1 MRKYYFCILFC
12 SILSAEL
19 IKPENNST
27 ISYTHV
33 LFEWDQVVDA
43 SEYEIQI
50 SNSDNFDDI
59 ILSSTESSLIYI
71 DSSHLNW
78 ENQYHWRVRPI
89 YSLGDA
95 GPWIGENS
103 FTVLSTVTD
112 PTITL
117 YDSDSY
123 QDGITFLGSLD
134 GNFSAAFDK
143 GGNEIWNTQDNDI
156 IMYNTNLRGEL
167 YGCYYNSELENSYP
181 GVELDVN
188 SNYIW
193 EEPNDEFVHHDLLR
207 LPDGNYIS
215 IAESIQGGPIPPTG
229 PWFEACC
236 AMMGGQCNN
245 CYSNFFPWVGDKIVI
260 WDRDTKESIW
270 EWDAFD
276 YFSTEDYDGVY
287 YYDGVYGGSWDNAF
301 TLNRY
306 DWTHINAISYSV
318 EQSAIYI
325 SCRHLSRITK
335 IYFNFDNYNDPDN
348 GEIIWNLG
356 QQMPSG
362 EVDCGDDLNF
372 SWQHSISVLDNG
384 NIVTLDNGN
393 LSNDFNTGLDNPI
406 SRAIEINLN
415 ESEDGCAAEIV
426 WEYSLEED
434 LFGHASGGVQ
444 KLENGNYLISTV
456 GDGGT
461 TLEVSDEMEVVW
473 EAKYNLFTGLIHR
486 AYRVPGLYPVE
497 VSATA
502 SGYTIINSAH
512 YEGESG
518 IYVPLLDSVRVNFTL
533 YNNGSI
539 DEEFIYLFESLDSDI
554 WYPYS
559 EGSVMINAGG
569 STVLNIAGQ
578 FTASDEGGPYDN
590 NVELTIQSINNHN
603 ISKTYNFTVYGTFDD
618 LSNDQTINEFNI
630 MSAYPNP
637 FNPSATINLNINQII
652 NNAEI
657 QVYDVNGKL
666 VDKLYSGN
674 LTPGNYSFIWN
685 PDNISSGEYFIRFKS
700 KYFTRVKKIVYVK

>member
-1 MRKYYFCILFC
+1 MRKYYFFILFY
-12 SILSAEL
+12 SLLSAEL
-19 IKPENNST
+19 IERVNNST
-27 ISYTHV
+27 LNYTHV

-43 SEYEIQI
+43 LYYEIQI
-50 SNSDNFDDI
+50 SETDTFQNILISD
-59 ILSSTESSLIYI
+59 TEWSLIYI
-71 DSSHLNW
+71 DIGHLNW
-78 ENQYHWRVRPI
+78 DNQYHWRVRPI
-89 YSLGDA
+89 YSSGDT
-95 GPWIGENS
+95 GPWIAEHS
-103 FTVLSTVTD
+103 FTVSSTVTD

-117 YDSDSY
+117 YNSDSY

-143 GGNEIWNTQDNDI
+143 EGNEIWNTQDNDI

-215 IAESIQGGPIPPTG
+215 IAESIEGGPIPPTG

-236 AMMGGQCNN
+236 AMMGGECNN
-245 CYSNFFPWVGDKIVI
+245 CYNNFFPWVGDKIVI

-276 YFSTEDYDGVY
+276 YYSTEDYDGVY

-301 TLNRY
+301 VFNRY
-306 DWTHINAISYSV
+306 DWTHINAIAYSV
-318 EQSAIYI
+318 EESAIYI

-348 GEIIWNLG
+348 GNIIWNLG

-362 EVDCGDDLNF
+362 DVDCGDDLDF
-372 SWQHSISVLDNG
+372 SWQHSISVLDDG

-393 LSNDFNTGLDNPI
+393 LSNDFNAELDNPI
-406 SRAIEINLN
+406 SRAIEINPN

-461 TLEVSDEMEVVW
+461 TLEVSSDMELVAIVQPMIGGN
-473 EAKYNLFTGLIHR
+473 APAAPPITMFCGVFLF
-486 AYRVPGLYPVE
+486 
-497 VSATA
+497 S
-502 SGYTIINSAH
+502 
-512 YEGESG
+512 
-518 IYVPLLDSVRVNFTL
+518 
-533 YNNGSI
+533 
-539 DEEFIYLFESLDSDI
+539 
-554 WYPYS
+554 
-559 EGSVMINAGG
+559 
-569 STVLNIAGQ
+569 
-578 FTASDEGGPYDN
+578 
-590 NVELTIQSINNHN
+590 
-603 ISKTYNFTVYGTFDD
+603 
-618 LSNDQTINEFNI
+618 
-630 MSAYPNP
+630 
-637 FNPSATINLNINQII
+637 QI
-652 NNAEI
+652 
-657 QVYDVNGKL
+657 V
-666 VDKLYSGN
+666 
-674 LTPGNYSFIWN
+674 
-685 PDNISSGEYFIRFKS
+685 
-700 KYFTRVKKIVYVK
+700 